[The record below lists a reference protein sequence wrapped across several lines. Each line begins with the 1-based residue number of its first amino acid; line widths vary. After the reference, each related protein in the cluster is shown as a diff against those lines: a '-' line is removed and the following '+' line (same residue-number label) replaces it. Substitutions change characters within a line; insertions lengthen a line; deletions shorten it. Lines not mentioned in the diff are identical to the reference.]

1 MMAMTP
7 QSIIAKD
14 HNPLDSLFDVD
25 TTVKN
30 ERKKP
35 PFVPTVQGALT
46 TDPLQAL
53 ENENLK
59 QFLKHTSYF

>member
-30 ERKKP
+30 ERKEP
-35 PFVPTVQGALT
+35 PFVPNRSGFINNRPT
-46 TDPLQAL
+46 TGFRKRKSKL
-53 ENENLK
+53 N
-59 QFLKHTSYF
+59 F

>member
-30 ERKKP
+30 ERKEP
-35 PFVPTVQGALT
+35 PFVPTVQG
-46 TDPLQAL
+46 
-53 ENENLK
+53 
-59 QFLKHTSYF
+59 H